1 MPDIVDILFLQFSA
15 DGRYLVA
22 ANGEPRI
29 RVWEMDPAAQE
40 GRTVQTRLEREN
52 LDAVRQPAEQGDV
65 EAQYNL
71 GVLYGMGRGVPL
83 DDAEA
88 ARWYRLAADQG
99 HARAQFSLGA
109 SYDFGRGVS
118 EDEDEAV
125 RWYRLAADQGEAA
138 AQHNLGFMYAEGRG
152 VVEDAD
158 EAVRWYRLAAAQ
170 GVTSTQHNL
179 GLVYDNGEGVP
190 KDNVLAYMWF
200 YVAAANGHGPAMRFP
215 PSLERSM
222 TRTEIRRA
230 TDLAREC
237 MASLQRQT
245 PEGCALHGP
254 RD

>member
-1 MPDIVDILFLQFSA
+1 MVFPACRRHSSMRLRWVLSLLAVVVFLGA
-15 DGRYLVA
+15 G
-22 ANGEPRI
+22 PRLH
-29 RVWEMDPAAQE
+29 AQE
-40 GRTVQTRLEREN
+40 GQAVQARLAQDN
-52 LDAVRQPAEQGDV
+52 LDAVRQAAEQGDV

-71 GVLYGMGRGVPL
+71 GAMYGMGLDVPL

-99 HARAQFSLGA
+99 
-109 SYDFGRGVS
+109 
-118 EDEDEAV
+118 EAV
-125 RWYRLAADQGEAA
+125 

-170 GVTSTQHNL
+170 GLTSTQHKL